1 MAFIRRTADNIR
13 SIPARAEIALRPAE
27 QEFGPTERLSAQELR
42 QLENFTTS
50 EDVINALNPDN
61 YKDGKNKIDAT
72 LLVLLQSI
80 VEKQNLEEA
89 NKANLRDK
97 LKMIQDIKIPVSA
110 KDMEQGLEEF
120 QTEAIKAYQRIA
132 STTISIIEGEMSAL
146 TTGVPGAF
154 SFDDDTAKEMRIT
167 ETQMFGRPNV
177 VSETNRFL
185 EAYEQ
190 QIDDVLAALKF
201 MVKEIDLTKQILD
214 SARDDIEKIV
224 DFDSPFQIT
233 AEVSNLIKATAEY
246 LEILGETSFLENA
259 IKDFT
264 KAQSGLKGVIR
275 KRPQSTAGRFTNM
288 SDPESRA
295 WGSNVIQGMATFAK
309 FACRLSE
316 AEGDLNK
323 INQVDGAGVVRRGLG
338 RAFNDIIV
346 LDQKFYPM
354 NNQIPIPPISVSPV
368 VIHTY
373 LEAYEERAVELIT
386 ATENQLNQINNKFDR
401 KIANAQRNLNQLSET
416 LLMPKPA
423 ARSSI
428 SREQI
433 VDVIETPEEFFART
447 AGIDLRDVPKDLER
461 RRSRNRELATQ
472 YAVGLGAMPAAR
484 SRIAKQNEALEREA
498 MAEAA
503 AEASSNTLNRAGS
516 RVMMA
521 NPRKK
526 GRKKK

>member
-1 MAFIRRTADNIR
+1 MAFTRFQDIGTATSIRQIDD
-13 SIPARAEIALRPAE
+13 PAVGPMT
-27 QEFGPTERLSAQELR
+27 QESRLSAVEIQELEDFLDNEQFIQ
-42 QLENFTTS
+42 QLNTGVE
-50 EDVINALNPDN
+50 
-61 YKDGKNKIDAT
+61 IDAT
-72 LLVLLQSI
+72 LLTLLSEI
-80 VEKQNLEEA
+80 VDKQKAGDKTVEE
-89 NKANLRDK
+89 LRETLDK
-97 LKMIQDIKIPVSA
+97 LTEMKLPVTA
-110 KDMEQGLEEF
+110 EQMEQGLEEF

-154 SFDDDTAKEMRIT
+154 SFEGDTAKEMRTT
-167 ETQMFGRPNV
+167 EIQIFGGGSRQGLMD
-177 VSETNRFL
+177 TNRFL

-201 MVKEIDLTKQILD
+201 MVNEIDLTKQLLNKSKDQI
-214 SARDDIEKIV
+214 SEIV
-224 DFDSPFQIT
+224 DLDSPFQIT
-233 AEVSNLIKATAEY
+233 VEVGNLITATTEY

-259 IKDFT
+259 IGYFT

-275 KRPQSTAGRFTNM
+275 KRPQSTAGKFTNM
-288 SDPESRA
+288 TDPESRA

-354 NNQIPIPPISVSPV
+354 NNQIPIPPISVSPI
-368 VIHTY
+368 VIKTY
-373 LEAYEERAVELIT
+373 LEAYEERATELVT
-386 ATENQLNQINNKFDR
+386 ATDNQLNQINNKFDR
-401 KIANAQRNLNQLSET
+401 KIANAQRNINQLSET

-428 SREQI
+428 ARTQI
-433 VDVIETPEEFFART
+433 NAIETPEAFFSRT
-447 AGIDLRDVPKDLER
+447 TGIPLEEVPRNLER
-461 RRSRNRELATQ
+461 RRSRRIEEATAEEEKQ
-472 YAVGLGAMPAAR
+472 AR
-484 SRIAKQNEALEREA
+484 LLLE
-498 MAEAA
+498 AEAA
-503 AEASSNTLNRAGS
+503 AQRASQSMGSN
-516 RVMMA
+516 VMKV

-526 GRKKK
+526 RQRKK

>member
-1 MAFIRRTADNIR
+1 MVFTRFQDVGTASIRQIDD
-13 SIPARAEIALRPAE
+13 PAVGPMT
-27 QEFGPTERLSAQELR
+27 QESRLSAVEIQELEDFLDNEQFIQ
-42 QLENFTTS
+42 QLNTGVE
-50 EDVINALNPDN
+50 
-61 YKDGKNKIDAT
+61 IDAT
-72 LLVLLQSI
+72 LLTLLSEI
-80 VEKQNLEEA
+80 VDKQKAGDKTAEE
-89 NKANLRDK
+89 LRETLDK
-97 LKMIQDIKIPVSA
+97 LTEMKLPVTGEQ
-110 KDMEQGLEEF
+110 MEQGLEEF

-154 SFDDDTAKEMRIT
+154 SFEDDTAKEMRST
-167 ETQMFGRPNV
+167 EIQMFGSPNV
-177 VSETNRFL
+177 VRETNRFL

-201 MVKEIDLTKQILD
+201 MVNEIDLTKQLLD
-214 SARDDIEKIV
+214 KSKDQISEIV
-224 DFDSPFQIT
+224 DLDSPFQIT
-233 AEVSNLIKATAEY
+233 VEVGNLIRATTEY
-246 LEILGETSFLENA
+246 LEILGETSFLETA
-259 IKDFT
+259 IGYFT

-354 NNQIPIPPISVSPV
+354 NNQIPIPPISVSPI
-368 VIHTY
+368 VIKTY
-373 LEAYEERAVELIT
+373 LEAYEERATELVT

-428 SREQI
+428 SREQV
-433 VDVIETPEEFFART
+433 VDAIETPEAFYART
-447 AGIDLRDVPKDLER
+447 AGIDLRDVPKDLDL
-461 RRSRNRELATQ
+461 RRSRNTELATQ

-484 SRIAKQNEALEREA
+484 SRITAQTAAEEEEQARLLLE
-498 MAEAA
+498 AEAA
-503 AEASSNTLNRAGS
+503 AQKATAEASRSMGSNAMK
-516 RVMMA
+516 V

-526 GRKKK
+526 RRRKK